1 MEKILFR
8 EELSQV
14 SKKQMNLGLF
24 MMGTGH
30 HIASWRL
37 PSVPRN
43 AAENF
48 EFFHEIASIAE
59 KGKLDMLFFSD
70 GLAFDKHSHPAELV
84 RFDPLTLIAALSVT
98 TKNIGLVATAT
109 TTYNEPFHIA
119 RKLLSTDH
127 LNGGRTGWNVVT
139 SYYQTEASNF
149 SMKNHL
155 DHSVRYQRAGEFVEI
170 VKGLWDSWEDGA
182 IRSDKESGK
191 YFDENKL
198 HSLNYEGKYFSVKG
212 PLNSSRSPQERP
224 IIVQAG
230 SSDAGINLASRTA
243 DVIFTAQQTLKEAQS
258 FYRKVKDRVVEVGR
272 SSDDVKIMPGISIYV
287 AETEQEA
294 EAKFNSMQDLITP
307 EVGLQI
313 LSEYLGNYDLSS
325 YPLDG
330 PLPDNIPETNGNK
343 SRRELL
349 MNLAKREN
357 MTIRDI
363 AKYVAGSRGHRTII
377 GNPIQIADDMQKW
390 FENGAAD
397 GFNLMLPSYPE
408 SLIDFVDLVVP
419 ELQRR
424 GIFRKVYQG
433 ETLRENL
440 DLKSPV
446 NVYEKTL

>member
-1 MEKILFR
+1 
-8 EELSQV
+8 
-14 SKKQMNLGLF
+14 MNLGLF

-37 PSVPRN
+37 PSVPKN

-48 EFFHEIASIAE
+48 AFFNEIAAIAE

-84 RFDPLTLIAALSVT
+84 RFDPLTIIAALSVA

-149 SMKNHL
+149 SIQEHL
-155 DHSVRYQRAGEFVEI
+155 DHTVRYDRAGEFVEV
-170 VKGLWDSWEDGA
+170 VKGLWDSWEADA
-182 IRSDKESGK
+182 ISSDKESGK

-198 HSLNYEGKYFSVKG
+198 HALDFEGEYFSVKG

-230 SSDAGINLASRTA
+230 SSDAGIDLASRTA
-243 DVIFTAQQTLKEAQS
+243 DVVFTAQQTISDAQV
-258 FYRKVKDRVVEVGR
+258 FYKKVKDRVIEAGR
-272 SSDDVKIMPGISIYV
+272 SPEDVKIMPGISIYV

-294 EAKFNSMQDLITP
+294 QAKYRRLQDLLTP
-307 EVGLQI
+307 EVSLQI
-313 LSEYLGNYDLSS
+313 LSEYLGDFDLTP

-349 MNLAKREN
+349 IELADREKL
-357 MTIRDI
+357 TIREL

-377 GNPIQIADDMQKW
+377 GTPIQVADDLQDW
-390 FENGAAD
+390 FENAAAD
-397 GFNLMLPSYPE
+397 GFNLMLPAYPD

-424 GIFRKVYQG
+424 GIFREEYEG
-433 ETLRENL
+433 LTLRENL
-440 DLKSPV
+440 GLKQPSNFYNEN
-446 NVYEKTL
+446 NVVI

>member
-1 MEKILFR
+1 
-8 EELSQV
+8 
-14 SKKQMNLGLF
+14 MNLGLF

-43 AAENF
+43 VAENF
-48 EFFHEIASIAE
+48 GFFHEIASIAE

-149 SMKNHL
+149 SMQNHL
-155 DHSVRYQRAGEFVEI
+155 DHSFRYQRAGEFVDI

-182 IRSDKESGK
+182 IRSDKDSGK

-198 HSLNYEGKYFSVKG
+198 HALNYEGEYFSVKG

-258 FYRKVKDRVVEVGR
+258 FYKKVKDRVVEAGR

-294 EAKFNSMQDLITP
+294 KAKFNRMQDLITP
-307 EVGLQI
+307 EVSLQI

-330 PLPDNIPETNGNK
+330 PLPDHIPETNGNK

-357 MTIRDI
+357 MTIRDL

-440 DLKSPV
+440 YLKSPV